1 MTAVTSS
8 SVTISKVHVCLR
20 PFFRSSLLLAMNFD
34 GRRVKIEV
42 REHLFCVFA
51 ASFICSVGHTFFK
64 GDDMHLSSAFSSN
77 QNPAHVLEKSLNSHN
92 YTDRLDLYDGYRQS
106 STEISFKYN
115 IFETF
120 HRVFFHGSVVYKAIW
135 RPGNPS
141 SICHFFSFLFFS
153 FFLFLFLF
161 FFFGGGGRGGGG
173 GWRRHGW
180 VVVVC
185 WALLFSF
192 FLFFPLFDFPLFEFP
207 LFPLLN
213 VSLIFTRFCDT
224 RISRY

>member
-1 MTAVTSS
+1 MFVYGHF
-8 SVTISKVHVCLR
+8 SVQVM
-20 PFFRSSLLLAMNFD
+20 LLAMNFD

-51 ASFICSVGHTFFK
+51 ASFICSVAHTFFK

-106 STEISFKYN
+106 STEISFQYN

-135 RPGNPS
+135 RPGNPN
-141 SICHFFSFLFFS
+141 SICHFFSFLSFFFFFFS
-153 FFLFLFLF
+153 
-161 FFFGGGGRGGGG
+161 FFFGGGGEEGAGGGG
-173 GWRRHGW
+173 GMGGL
-180 VVVVC
+180 
-185 WALLFSF
+185 LLFVRLYCLVFSSF
-192 FLFFPLFDFPLFEFP
+192 FLY
-207 LFPLLN
+207 
-213 VSLIFTRFCDT
+213 LIFLYSHCST
-224 RISRY
+224 SV

>member
-1 MTAVTSS
+1 
-8 SVTISKVHVCLR
+8 
-20 PFFRSSLLLAMNFD
+20 MNFD

-161 FFFGGGGRGGGG
+161 FFFWGGGGRGGGG

-185 WALLFSF
+185 SALLFSF
-192 FLFFPLFDFPLFEFP
+192 FLFFPLFDFP

>member
-1 MTAVTSS
+1 
-8 SVTISKVHVCLR
+8 
-20 PFFRSSLLLAMNFD
+20 MNFD

-161 FFFGGGGRGGGG
+161 FFFLGGGGEEGAGGGG
-173 GWRRHGW
+173 GMGGL
-180 VVVVC
+180 
-185 WALLFSF
+185 LLFVRLYCLVFSSF
-192 FLFFPLFDFPLFEFP
+192 FLY
-207 LFPLLN
+207 
-213 VSLIFTRFCDT
+213 LIFLYLIFLYSHCSTSVWS
-224 RISRY
+224 SRGFVIHVFLVIR

>member
-1 MTAVTSS
+1 
-8 SVTISKVHVCLR
+8 
-20 PFFRSSLLLAMNFD
+20 MNFD

-77 QNPAHVLEKSLNSHN
+77 QNPAHVLAMEKSLNSHN

-141 SICHFFSFLFFS
+141 SICHFFSFLFF
-153 FFLFLFLF
+153 FFL
-161 FFFGGGGRGGGG
+161 GGGERRGRG
-173 GWRRHGW
+173 WRGHGW

-185 WALLFSF
+185 SALLFSF
-192 FLFFPLFDFPLFEFP
+192 FLFFPLFDFP

>member
-1 MTAVTSS
+1 MFVYGHF
-8 SVTISKVHVCLR
+8 SVQVM
-20 PFFRSSLLLAMNFD
+20 LLAMNFD

-153 FFLFLFLF
+153 FF
-161 FFFGGGGRGGGG
+161 FGGGAGGEEGAGGGG
-173 GWRRHGW
+173 GMGGL
-180 VVVVC
+180 
-185 WALLFSF
+185 LLFVRLYCLVFSSF
-192 FLFFPLFDFPLFEFP
+192 FLY
-207 LFPLLN
+207 
-213 VSLIFTRFCDT
+213 LIFLYSHCST
-224 RISRY
+224 SV

>member
-1 MTAVTSS
+1 MFVYGHF
-8 SVTISKVHVCLR
+8 SVQVM
-20 PFFRSSLLLAMNFD
+20 LLAMNFD

-64 GDDMHLSSAFSSN
+64 GDDMHLNSAFSSN
-77 QNPAHVLEKSLNSHN
+77 QNHAHVLEKSLNSHN

-141 SICHFFSFLFFS
+141 SICHFFSFLFFLS
-153 FFLFLFLF
+153 FSFSFLF
-161 FFFGGGGRGGGG
+161 FLGGGGEEGAGGGG
-173 GWRRHGW
+173 GMGGL
-180 VVVVC
+180 
-185 WALLFSF
+185 LLFVRLYCLVFSSF
-192 FLFFPLFDFPLFEFP
+192 FLYSIFLY
-207 LFPLLN
+207 
-213 VSLIFTRFCDT
+213 LIFLYSHCST
-224 RISRY
+224 SV

>member
-1 MTAVTSS
+1 MFVYGHF
-8 SVTISKVHVCLR
+8 SVQVM
-20 PFFRSSLLLAMNFD
+20 LLAMNFD

-106 STEISFKYN
+106 STEISFKDN

-153 FFLFLFLF
+153 FF
-161 FFFGGGGRGGGG
+161 FGGGAGGEEGAGGGG
-173 GWRRHGW
+173 GMGGL
-180 VVVVC
+180 
-185 WALLFSF
+185 LLFVRLYCLVFSSF
-192 FLFFPLFDFPLFEFP
+192 FLY
-207 LFPLLN
+207 
-213 VSLIFTRFCDT
+213 LIFLYSHCST
-224 RISRY
+224 SV

>member
-1 MTAVTSS
+1 
-8 SVTISKVHVCLR
+8 
-20 PFFRSSLLLAMNFD
+20 MNFD

-141 SICHFFSFLFFS
+141 SICHLFSFLLFS

-161 FFFGGGGRGGGG
+161 FFFGGGGEEGAGGGG
-173 GWRRHGW
+173 GMGGL
-180 VVVVC
+180 
-185 WALLFSF
+185 LLFVRLYCLVFSSF
-192 FLFFPLFDFPLFEFP
+192 FLY
-207 LFPLLN
+207 
-213 VSLIFTRFCDT
+213 LIFLYLIFLYSHCST
-224 RISRY
+224 SV

>member
-1 MTAVTSS
+1 
-8 SVTISKVHVCLR
+8 
-20 PFFRSSLLLAMNFD
+20 MNFD

-77 QNPAHVLEKSLNSHN
+77 QKPAHVLEKSLNSHN

-106 STEISFKYN
+106 STEISFKDN

-153 FFLFLFLF
+153 FFFWG
-161 FFFGGGGRGGGG
+161 GGGGRGGGG
-173 GWRRHGW
+173 GWRGHGW

-185 WALLFSF
+185 SALLFSF
-192 FLFFPLFDFPLFEFP
+192 FLFFPLFDFP

>member
-1 MTAVTSS
+1 
-8 SVTISKVHVCLR
+8 
-20 PFFRSSLLLAMNFD
+20 MNFD

-161 FFFGGGGRGGGG
+161 LFFFFWGGGGGGGRGGGG

-185 WALLFSF
+185 SALLFSF
-192 FLFFPLFDFPLFEFP
+192 FLFFPLFDFP

>member
-1 MTAVTSS
+1 
-8 SVTISKVHVCLR
+8 
-20 PFFRSSLLLAMNFD
+20 MNFD

-135 RPGNPS
+135 RPGSPS

-153 FFLFLFLF
+153 FLFFLLSSFFFLSFSFSFPFSF
-161 FFFGGGGRGGGG
+161 FFFLGGGGEEGAGGGG
-173 GWRRHGW
+173 GMGGL
-180 VVVVC
+180 
-185 WALLFSF
+185 LLFVRLYCLVFSSF
-192 FLFFPLFDFPLFEFP
+192 FLY
-207 LFPLLN
+207 
-213 VSLIFTRFCDT
+213 LIFPYLIFLYSHCSTSVWS
-224 RISRY
+224 SRGFVIHVFLVIR

>member
-1 MTAVTSS
+1 
-8 SVTISKVHVCLR
+8 
-20 PFFRSSLLLAMNFD
+20 MNFD

-161 FFFGGGGRGGGG
+161 FFFGGGGGRGGGG

-185 WALLFSF
+185 SALLFSF
-192 FLFFPLFDFPLFEFP
+192 FLFFPLFDFPLFDFP